1 MYLGSKCGIDAHWYG
16 RESGMGTRLILLG
29 NTITTTAFLLSFSK
43 FSWMWGSYFFLTHPW
58 RVLVKLFPIGH
69 VWFCWFHY
77 IIVWDKGVLIGFMPP
92 TISLSF
98 FCSRIA
104 FLYFKRLFPC
114 HETLKRF
121 LALIEKVPFVSYI
134 AFHLPKRVSFAF
146 VTLPNFEKKKLILKN
161 LFSSFCRATA
171 DGSYDCFFS

>member
-1 MYLGSKCGIDAHWYG
+1 MKDEVKSSQDLENVIKKYNGSNWDFRGLHEFFDYHVADEEMDA
-16 RESGMGTRLILLG
+16 
-29 NTITTTAFLLSFSK
+29 
-43 FSWMWGSYFFLTHPW
+43 
-58 RVLVKLFPIGH
+58 
-69 VWFCWFHY
+69 
-77 IIVWDKGVLIGFMPP
+77 
-92 TISLSF
+92 
-98 FCSRIA
+98 
-104 FLYFKRLFPC
+104 YFKRLFPC

-146 VTLPNFEKKKLILKN
+146 VTLSNFEKKKLILKN